1 MTDLSIAI
9 DGSAVRIATYGRGF
23 WEIYPKAG
31 GSVAG
36 ILGNGDFNFDQ
47 LIDGVDVV
55 REAAVLLTT
64 NADADYNAIGNL
76 TGTTNTID
84 AADLTSLIVK
94 LGGRP

>member
-1 MTDLSIAI
+1 
-9 DGSAVRIATYGRGF
+9 
-23 WEIYPKAG
+23 
-31 GSVAG
+31 VAG